1 MITSLDEKYG
11 ATVFS
16 RIPSVK
22 WFSVLGLCL
31 LMSLPG
37 LPDEKITGNGDI
49 SIFCVPFWVLN
60 NNTPIQPQFA
70 HEDLSILAGSEPL
83 RITRQ
88 EEPGT
93 PTFLFLA
100 FDLVEA
106 QGPINSAKQALAEEI
121 RKLGPEYWVGLIEA
135 KDTLTV
141 IQDPTKDKALLLK
154 KVAQSHQFGKAGLL
168 ESIQVLADFSSAL
181 MLRSS
186 FRVAVILVTDSDVSN
201 YRTEYNNPRINRS
214 DRGDLSRRF
223 PGRALQEEIVRLSNV
238 MVRFPVPLLVVH
250 VAPERDSLNRTYQ
263 DGLRQ
268 VTRATGGQLFLSKSY
283 GDISQT
289 LQEAFEWADSFYA
302 IKFQVPP
309 RQSGIFE
316 IEVKWNTTLSPKM
329 ELHYPR
335 KLFFTSKADP

>member
-22 WFSVLGLCL
+22 WLSVLGLCL

-37 LPDEKITGNGDI
+37 LPAEKIAETGDI

-60 NNTPIQPQFA
+60 NGTPIQPQFA
-70 HEDLSILAGSEPL
+70 HEDLSISAGLEPL

-100 FDLVEA
+100 FDLVEDQA
-106 QGPINSAKQALAEEI
+106 PINSAKQALAEEI
-121 RKLGPEYWVGLIEA
+121 RQLGPEYWVGLIEA
-135 KDTLTV
+135 KDTLAV
-141 IQDPTKDKALLLK
+141 IQDPTKDKERLLK

-181 MLRSS
+181 MLKSS

-201 YRTEYNNPRINRS
+201 YRTAYDNPQINRG

-223 PGRALQEEIVRLSNV
+223 PGRALQEEIVRLSKA

-250 VAPERDSLNRTYQ
+250 VAPERDSLNRIYQ
-263 DGLRQ
+263 DGLGQ
-268 VTRATGGQLFLSKSY
+268 ITRATGGQLFLSKSY
-283 GDISQT
+283 GDIPRT

-309 RQSGIFE
+309 RPSGIFD
-316 IEVKWNTTLSPKM
+316 IEVKLDTTLSPKIQ
-329 ELHYPR
+329 LSYPKR
-335 KLFFTSKADP
+335 LFFTSKADP